1 MSRDDL
7 LGINLKVMKA
17 VGEGIKAHAPDAFVI
32 CITNPL
38 DAMVWA
44 LREYSGLPHQKVVGM
59 AGVLDSA
66 RFSHFLSLEFNVSMR
81 DVTAFVLGG
90 HGDTMVPLVRYST
103 VAGIPLPDLVE
114 MGWTTQDRVDAI
126 VQRTRDGG
134 AEIVGLL
141 KTGSAFYAP
150 ATSAIEMAEAYLK
163 DQKRVLTCAAYVDGA
178 FGLDGL
184 YVGVP
189 TVIGEGGIERIV
201 EIRLAKDEQAMF
213 RFFMEQFMRRS
224 LVSLTLAAAL
234 AVPGDS
240 FGQAGGTPALSA
252 GKGLQELERDFA
264 AIENPDPNTLFA
276 LGSVRFLRGIEKTL
290 QLRWQYN
297 ATIEDLDMPVLRL
310 PVPQNPQAKP
320 FYAGLITDLFEEL
333 SNDMEKSREALSAI
347 PEDLVLAYDPTAPV
361 QTVMD
366 SRERLA
372 QLRGDVPPANAMEMQ
387 VGHFVD
393 NFAMIHGALRA
404 SGKPWQGKPTTIANG
419 SRMTTRTPRSASRCP
434 RERAKPGCACC
445 RTAIS
450 SAGCRATAF
459 CPIWSRVL
467 SPTAKACGPSSASSR
482 ADRRCLPCCS
492 TEGSIRD
499 AVCDHGLSGCDHKIF
514 RSAGISRI

>member
-1 MSRDDL
+1 
-7 LGINLKVMKA
+7 
-17 VGEGIKAHAPDAFVI
+17 
-32 CITNPL
+32 
-38 DAMVWA
+38 
-44 LREYSGLPHQKVVGM
+44 
-59 AGVLDSA
+59 
-66 RFSHFLSLEFNVSMR
+66 
-81 DVTAFVLGG
+81 
-90 HGDTMVPLVRYST
+90 
-103 VAGIPLPDLVE
+103 
-114 MGWTTQDRVDAI
+114 
-126 VQRTRDGG
+126 
-134 AEIVGLL
+134 
-141 KTGSAFYAP
+141 
-150 ATSAIEMAEAYLK
+150 
-163 DQKRVLTCAAYVDGA
+163 
-178 FGLDGL
+178 
-184 YVGVP
+184 
-189 TVIGEGGIERIV
+189 
-201 EIRLAKDEQAMF
+201 
-213 RFFMEQFMRRS
+213 MRRS

-347 PEDLVLAYDPTAPV
+347 PEDAAISLAIDLRDIWFDVNMNGQREPEEDLVVIAANTVLPRRGAADNAGMPAELVVNFDTADAAWLSAYTHLLSGISDLVLAYDPTAPV

-372 QLRGDVPPANAMEMQ
+372 QLRGDVPPSNAMEMQ

-393 NFAMIHGALRA
+393 NFAMIHGALRQEPDA
-404 SGKPWQGKPTTIANG
+404 AHTRSARQHFLSMIADNKG
-419 SRMTTRTPRSASRCP
+419 WTGRCVPGRPLGWRRSASRCP

-445 RTAIS
+445 RTAKTS
-450 SAGCRATAF
+450 STAS
-459 CPIWSRVL
+459 C
-467 SPTAKACGPSSASSR
+467 
-482 ADRRCLPCCS
+482 
-492 TEGSIRD
+492 
-499 AVCDHGLSGCDHKIF
+499 
-514 RSAGISRI
+514 